1 MNSEDLEREMER
13 ASLLKNRFYLILNNT
28 DVDGFNMTAYDTTE
42 PDTIDLE
49 DVPAGMVILSGLI
62 ELIENDFE
70 RVWNAGMA
78 RVTFVNLAESFR
90 AEFEN
95 DDDAENL
102 QEVTDKVLEREDNI
116 VKVNFGEKQ

>member
-1 MNSEDLEREMER
+1 MSEDLEREMEK

-28 DVDGFNMTAYDTTE
+28 DTDSFSMTAYDTTE
-42 PDTIDLE
+42 PDMVDLE

-62 ELIENDFE
+62 EMLENDFE

-78 RVTFVNLAESFR
+78 RVTFINMAQSFR
-90 AEFEN
+90 AEFE
-95 DDDAENL
+95 DDEDAGNL
-102 QEVTDKVLEREDNI
+102 QEVTDKVIEREDNI

>member
-1 MNSEDLEREMER
+1 MSEDLEREMEK

-28 DVDGFNMTAYDTTE
+28 DSDTFNMTAYDTTE

-62 ELIENDFE
+62 ELMESDFD
-70 RVWNAGMA
+70 RVWDAGMA
-78 RVTFVNLAESFR
+78 RITFVNLAESFR

>member
-1 MNSEDLEREMER
+1 MSKDLEREMEK

-28 DVDGFNMTAYDTTE
+28 DADGFNMTAYDTTE

-62 ELIENDFE
+62 EMIENDFE
-70 RVWNAGMA
+70 RVWDAGMA
-78 RVTFVNLAESFR
+78 RISFVNLAESFR

-102 QEVTDKVLEREDNI
+102 QEATDKVLEREDNI

>member
-1 MNSEDLEREMER
+1 MSEDLEREMEK

-28 DVDGFNMTAYDTTE
+28 DTDSFSMTAYDTTE
-42 PDTIDLE
+42 PDTVDLE

-62 ELIENDFE
+62 EMLENDFE

-78 RVTFVNLAESFR
+78 RVTFINMAESFR
-90 AEFEN
+90 SEFE
-95 DDDAENL
+95 DDEDAANL
-102 QEVTDKVLEREDNI
+102 QEVTDKVIEREDNI

>member
-1 MNSEDLEREMER
+1 MSEDLEREMEK

-28 DVDGFNMTAYDTTE
+28 DSDTFNMTAYDTTE
-42 PDTIDLE
+42 PDTVDLE

-62 ELIENDFE
+62 ELMENDFE
-70 RVWNAGMA
+70 RVWDAGMA
-78 RVTFVNLAESFR
+78 RITFVNLAESFR

-102 QEVTDKVLEREDNI
+102 QEVTDKVLEREDKI
-116 VKVNFGEKQ
+116 VKVTFGEKQ

>member
-1 MNSEDLEREMER
+1 MSEDLEREMEK
-13 ASLLKNRFYLILNNT
+13 ASLLKNRFYLILNYT
-28 DVDGFNMTAYDTTE
+28 DSDTFNMTAYDTTE
-42 PDTIDLE
+42 PDPIDLE

-62 ELIENDFE
+62 ELMENDFE
-70 RVWNAGMA
+70 RVWDAGMA
-78 RVTFVNLAESFR
+78 RITFVNLAESFR

>member
-1 MNSEDLEREMER
+1 MSEDLEREMEK

-28 DVDGFNMTAYDTTE
+28 DSDSFSMTAYDTTE
-42 PDTIDLE
+42 PDTVDLE

-62 ELIENDFE
+62 EMLENDFE

-78 RVTFVNLAESFR
+78 RVTFINIAESFR

-95 DDDAENL
+95 EEDAANL
-102 QEVTDKVLEREDNI
+102 QEVTDKVIEREDNI

>member
-1 MNSEDLEREMER
+1 MDSENLEREMEK

-28 DVDGFNMTAYDTTE
+28 DSDTFNMTAYDTTE
-42 PDTIDLE
+42 PDTVDLE

-62 ELIENDFE
+62 ELMENDFE
-70 RVWNAGMA
+70 RVWDAGMA
-78 RVTFVNLAESFR
+78 RITFVNLAESFR

>member
-1 MNSEDLEREMER
+1 MSEDLEREMEK

-28 DVDGFNMTAYDTTE
+28 DTDSFSMTAYDTTE
-42 PDTIDLE
+42 PDTVDLE

-62 ELIENDFE
+62 EMLENDFE

-78 RVTFVNLAESFR
+78 RVTFINMAESFR
-90 AEFEN
+90 AEFE
-95 DDDAENL
+95 DDEDAANL
-102 QEVTDKVLEREDNI
+102 QEVTDKVIEREDNI

>member
-1 MNSEDLEREMER
+1 MSEDLEREMEK

-28 DVDGFNMTAYDTTE
+28 DTDSFSMTAYDTTE
-42 PDTIDLE
+42 PDTVDLE

-62 ELIENDFE
+62 EMLENDFE

-78 RVTFVNLAESFR
+78 RVTFINMAQSFR
-90 AEFEN
+90 AEFE
-95 DDDAENL
+95 DDEDAANL
-102 QEVTDKVLEREDNI
+102 QEVTDKVIEREDNI